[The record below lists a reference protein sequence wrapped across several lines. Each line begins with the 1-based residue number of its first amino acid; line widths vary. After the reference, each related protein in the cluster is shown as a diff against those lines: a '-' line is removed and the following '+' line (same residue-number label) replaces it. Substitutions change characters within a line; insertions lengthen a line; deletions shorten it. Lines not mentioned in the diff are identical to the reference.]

1 MTMTIMPAMLISS
14 ISIMVNGLF
23 YLAGLFDLFDGKEII
38 QVTTMAMLKSFC
50 LVLWDPV
57 YSLVSLQP

>member
-23 YLAGLFDLFDGKEII
+23 YLAGFFELIEGKEII
-38 QVTTMAMLKSFC
+38 HATTMAMLKSVG
-50 LVLWDPV
+50 LVLWDTV
-57 YSLVSLQP
+57 YHLVSLQP